1 MSFPSRIAAYKV
13 CWPAGCSSS
22 DILAAIDQAVADGV
36 DVLSLSLGS
45 AGDRP
50 YHSDNMA
57 IAAFGAVQK
66 GVFVSCSAGNSGP
79 TLSTVG
85 NTAPWIMTV
94 AASYIDRGFPTT
106 IKLGNGR
113 VFKGASLY
121 SGRPTNQLP
130 LVYGDTAGGSG
141 SEYCA
146 EGSLSPALV
155 IGKIVICDRGISDR
169 VDKGLQVN
177 SSGGAG
183 MLLLNT
189 ADQREELIADAHV
202 LPATSVG
209 AAAAKA
215 IKDYM
220 IMAKKPTA
228 RIAFEG
234 TRYGFPAPIMA
245 TLSSRGPSSVVGDFI
260 KPDVTAPGIN
270 ILAAWPPTTSPT
282 GLRND
287 KRRVS
292 FNVISGTSMSCP
304 HVSGL
309 AALIKSVHRDWS
321 PAAIKSAL
329 MTTAYT
335 HDNHHAPIGDAGSD
349 SSESAT
355 PLAFGS
361 GHVDPERAADP
372 GLIYDIAPD
381 DYLEYLCSLN
391 YTSSQMAILA
401 KKNYSCPTNR
411 VLDLGVLNYPSF
423 AVLFGSGNASA
434 IYWRTVTNVGKAS
447 CRYVVGVSE
456 PSGVGVSVE
465 PGALNFREVGEKIS
479 YKVTFVASGGKR
491 VSGSYAFGSIVWV
504 CGGYSVRS
512 PIAVTWK

>member
-1 MSFPSRIAAYKV
+1 MRLIMGTLVGSILSLGHQSVHLLSGVPCFHPNTGGMSFASRIAAYKV

-45 AGDRP
+45 AGNRP
-50 YHSDNMA
+50 YHNDNMA
-57 IAAFGAVQK
+57 IAAFGAVQN

-79 TLSTVG
+79 TQSTVG

-94 AASYIDRGFPTT
+94 AASYIDRCFPTT

-113 VFKGASLY
+113 VFQGASLY

-130 LVYGDTAGGSG
+130 LVYGDTAGGDG
-141 SEYCA
+141 AEYCT

-155 IGKIVICDRGISDR
+155 KGKIVICDRGISGR

-183 MLLLNT
+183 MLLVNT

-234 TRYGFPAPIMA
+234 TGYGFPAPIMA
-245 TLSSRGPSSVVGDFI
+245 AFSSRGPSSVVGDFI
-260 KPDVTAPGIN
+260 KPDVTAPGVN

-282 GLRND
+282 DLRND

-292 FNVISGTSMSCP
+292 FNVVSGTSMSCP

-335 HDNHHAPIGDAGSD
+335 DDNHHAPIGDAGSD
-349 SSESAT
+349 SSESGT
-355 PLAFGS
+355 PFSFGS
-361 GHVDPERAADP
+361 GH
-372 GLIYDIAPD
+372 
-381 DYLEYLCSLN
+381 
-391 YTSSQMAILA
+391 LA
-401 KKNYSCPTNR
+401 R
-411 VLDLGVLNYPSF
+411 
-423 AVLFGSGNASA
+423 
-434 IYWRTVTNVGKAS
+434 
-447 CRYVVGVSE
+447 SE
-456 PSGVGVSVE
+456 PQIR
-465 PGALNFREVGEKIS
+465 ALFTTLPLRTIWS
-479 YKVTFVASGGKR
+479 TCA
-491 VSGSYAFGSIVWV
+491 A
-504 CGGYSVRS
+504 
-512 PIAVTWK
+512 